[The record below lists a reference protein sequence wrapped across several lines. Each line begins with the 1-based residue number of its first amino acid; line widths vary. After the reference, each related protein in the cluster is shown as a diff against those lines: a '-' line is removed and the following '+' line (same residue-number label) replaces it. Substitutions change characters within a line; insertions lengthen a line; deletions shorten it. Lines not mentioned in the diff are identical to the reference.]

1 MTAGARSA
9 TGREPNAREGYNWCM
24 AYGGSL
30 SYILGPVSAFAVVG
44 VLMLLLRWA
53 FGGSRKSLVERRPAT
68 GGSGDYGLL
77 VAVAAP
83 TNFVEGEVMRRTL
96 EDAGLRATLV
106 PTAEGPRVMVFP
118 DSEKV
123 ARAILAQSR

>member
-1 MTAGARSA
+1 
-9 TGREPNAREGYNWCM
+9 M

-30 SYILGPVSAFAVVG
+30 SYIVGPLSAFAVVG

-53 FGGSRKSLVERRPAT
+53 FSGSRKSLVERRPAT
-68 GGSGDYGLL
+68 GDSGSYGLL
-77 VAVAAP
+77 VTVAEP
-83 TNFVEGEVMRRTL
+83 KNFVEGEMMRRTL

-118 DSEKV
+118 DSERV
-123 ARAILAQSR
+123 ARALLAQSR